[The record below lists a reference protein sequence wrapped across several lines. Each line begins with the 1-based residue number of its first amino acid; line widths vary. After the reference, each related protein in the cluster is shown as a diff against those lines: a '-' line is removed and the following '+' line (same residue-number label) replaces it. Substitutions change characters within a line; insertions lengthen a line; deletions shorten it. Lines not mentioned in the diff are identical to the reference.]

1 MELLHQLR
9 QLQLIRPLDLQFAR
23 FILTEEQ
30 RDQAVADNP
39 EQLALLAALVS
50 WQLGRGEVC
59 LPLAGV
65 TTLFDN
71 WPTTLRTR
79 TELLLQELS
88 ASWVLNYAVISDGA
102 EEAPLV
108 YSNGRLYLY
117 RYWHYETAVA
127 QTILTLAAPV
137 QTDRNAI
144 RAGLKRLFDAPVA
157 GETDWQQV
165 AVAVALSRRFSVI
178 SGGPGTG
185 KTTTVARLLSL
196 YAEQFSQRMKRSPL
210 IRLAAPTGKAAA
222 RLSESL
228 KGAQQ
233 KLNVSDQVRAML
245 PDQAVTLHRL
255 LGPRPDSK
263 NFRHDRHNPLH
274 LDLLVVDEASMIDL
288 PMIFRLLDAL
298 PVHAQL
304 VMIGDRDQ
312 LASVEAGSVLG
323 DICAWQQQELS
334 GELCYSQQQL
344 DYLQEVCDLQAPPSA
359 QGFNPVADALALL
372 RKSYRFDQHSGI
384 GQLARA
390 VNAGDGQQAARLFSG
405 DLGDIGFVPLS
416 ESGYQQMV
424 TEVASG
430 YSEYLT
436 LMHNGGQPKQLLQ
449 AFNQLQLLAVV
460 RQGVYG
466 VEGLNLA
473 IEAQLQQQR
482 LIRVSGTWYSG
493 RPVMITRNDYPL
505 GLYNG
510 DIGITAPDDKGKLRV
525 WFELPDG
532 EMKGFLPG
540 RLPDHETVF
549 AMTVHKS
556 QGSEFAKVVM
566 ILPPE
571 DSALLT
577 RELIYT
583 GITRAKTTFVLH
595 ATTHALIQGSKR
607 RTERASGLSWRLWQ
621 SEGLAGLG
629 SAGLK

>member
-1 MELLHQLR
+1 MELLDQLR

-23 FILTEEQ
+23 FILSEELQ
-30 RDQAVADNP
+30 DQSESHVAADGG
-39 EQLALLAALVS
+39 ELLALLAALVS

-59 LPLAGV
+59 LPLSGV
-65 TTLFDN
+65 AALIDS
-71 WPTTLRTR
+71 WPTTLRQR
-79 TELLLQELS
+79 AEALLHELS
-88 ASWVLNYAVISDGA
+88 EPLVLGFAVISDGRC
-102 EEAPLV
+102 ETPLV
-108 YSNGRLYLY
+108 CSNGRLYLY
-117 RYWHYETAVA
+117 RYWYYETEVA
-127 QTILTLAAPV
+127 NTILRLAAPV
-137 QTDRNAI
+137 ETDRAAI
-144 RAGLKRLFDAPVA
+144 RAGLKRLFNAPDP

-196 YAEQFSQRMKRSPL
+196 YAEQFSVRMQRAPV

-228 KGAQQ
+228 QSAQQ
-233 KLNVSDQVRAML
+233 GLNASDAVRAML

-263 NFRHDRHNPLH
+263 NFRHNRNNPLH

-298 PVHAQL
+298 PSHAQL

-323 DICAWQQQELS
+323 DICAWQQQEVT
-334 GELCYSQQQL
+334 GELCYSQEQL
-344 DYLQEVCDLQAPPSA
+344 NYLQEVCRLQEPASAPGS
-359 QGFNPVADALALL
+359 NPVADALALL

-384 GQLARA
+384 GRLARA
-390 VNAGDGQQAARLFSG
+390 VNAGDGEQAVRLFSENPR
-405 DLGDIGFVPLS
+405 DIGFVPLS

-424 TEVASG
+424 TEVAGG
-430 YSEYLT
+430 YATYLQ
-436 LMHNGGQPKQLLQ
+436 LMHRGGEPKQLLQ
-449 AFNQLQLLAVV
+449 AFNQIQLLAVV

-473 IEAQLQQQR
+473 IEAQLQRQK
-482 LIRVSGTWYSG
+482 LISVSSAWYSG
-493 RPVMITRNDYPL
+493 RPVMITRNDYQL

-510 DIGITAPDDKGKLRV
+510 DIGIAAPDDKGKLRV
-525 WFELPDG
+525 WFELADG
-532 EMKGFLPG
+532 EIKGFLPG
-540 RLPDHETVF
+540 RLPDHETVY

-556 QGSEFAKVVM
+556 QGSEFERVVM
-566 ILPPE
+566 ILPAE
-571 DSALLT
+571 DSPLLT

-583 GITRAKTTFVLH
+583 GITRAKAKFVLH
-595 ATTHALIQGSKR
+595 ATPHALIKGSHR

-621 SEGLAGLG
+621 SAG
-629 SAGLK
+629 AY